1 MAYEYNRHQE
11 KWLTDLET
19 TDVPQAKGRL
29 KSNTG
34 EFCCLG
40 RYYESQEIS
49 CEKSESGDFLYLG
62 HISALDDLAVQDL
75 RLKSKYG
82 DILTGKVDPV
92 WRIKIGDHTRLTE
105 MNDFLKWSFKEIAEF
120 IRANPDAVFNDE

>member
-1 MAYEYNRHQE
+1 MAYEYNQHQE

-29 KSNTG
+29 KSKDG

-49 CEKSESGDFLYLG
+49 CKKSQSGDFLYRG
-62 HISALDDLAVQDL
+62 HISALDEFAVQDL
-75 RLKSKYG
+75 RLRSKYG
-82 DILTGKVDPV
+82 DILTGKVDPI
-92 WRIKIGDHTRLTE
+92 WQIKIGDHARLTE

-120 IRANPDAVFNDE
+120 IRANPDAVFTDR